1 LIKISKF
8 AEKNEALKRTI
19 KKFES
24 DTSDEVKARL
34 KVQAQPKVEK
44 LSKYELDLIE
54 NYLNFNCREIQAS
67 TDENVLN
74 LKTMKKWGEEVGPSL
89 IKAAK
94 KSSKT
99 AEAEKSD

>member
-1 LIKISKF
+1 MIKVSKF

-24 DTSDEVKARL
+24 DPSDEVKARL
-34 KVQAQPKVEK
+34 KVQALPKVEK

-54 NYLNFNCREIQAS
+54 NYLNFNCRDIQSS
-67 TDENVLN
+67 TDHSALS
-74 LKTMKKWGEEVGPSL
+74 LDKMKKWGEEVGPSL
-89 IKAAK
+89 IKAVK

-99 AEAEKSD
+99 AEAEKS